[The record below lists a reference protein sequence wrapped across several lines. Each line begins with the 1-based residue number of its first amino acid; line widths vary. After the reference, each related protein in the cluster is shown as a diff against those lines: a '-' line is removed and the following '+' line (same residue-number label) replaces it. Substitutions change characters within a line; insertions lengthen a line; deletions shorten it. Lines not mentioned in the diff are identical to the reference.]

1 MPNLF
6 DSSCD
11 MDYLLYRSMVCIL
24 LYRCFVIFIDA
35 ILELYFLKDRM
46 IVVLYFY
53 IHLYEYKGLTLQFV
67 FFNLIMLIN
76 IFILLCL
83 TLWMIMTYF
92 ISLLQQNGVLK
103 RSWDICWKLPTYPMC
118 FYSIWM
124 LQKHIGVMQYWQF
137 VLISTTCFQLFW
149 WLDSFNCAVSWHTL
163 VSFTSWDFWVCVF
176 AF

>member
-53 IHLYEYKGLTLQFV
+53 IHLYETKGLTLQFV

-103 RSWDICWKLPTYPMC
+103 CNWDICWKLPTYPMC
-118 FYSIWM
+118 FFFQMNVIKTYWSDGVLTACSHINCMLSI
-124 LQKHIGVMQYWQF
+124 
-137 VLISTTCFQLFW
+137 VLMVRFL
-149 WLDSFNCAVSWHTL
+149 
-163 VSFTSWDFWVCVF
+163 
-176 AF
+176 